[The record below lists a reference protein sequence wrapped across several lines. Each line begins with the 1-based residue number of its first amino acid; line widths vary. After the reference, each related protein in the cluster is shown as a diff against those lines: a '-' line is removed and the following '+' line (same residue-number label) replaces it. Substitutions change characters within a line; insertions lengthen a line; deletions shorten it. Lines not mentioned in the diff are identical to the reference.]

1 MLIPLLV
8 GLIPWHTTVC
18 TCLDPKLPPSYFV
31 IAPISSLY
39 LTRQCTAQANL
50 VCGIELGRE
59 QNCYCCLK
67 NTWAK
72 TSLLLVLAARD
83 MNLRSDRGSESEPE
97 CSSGLDEGFECV
109 KGEGEQEQVLLQRAE
124 NEIEGDFE
132 CVFPVNCQLRRLGT
146 SPWVS
151 SYMVA
156 SLVRLE
162 NSTVNDER

>member
-1 MLIPLLV
+1 M
-8 GLIPWHTTVC
+8 
-18 TCLDPKLPPSYFV
+18 
-31 IAPISSLY
+31 
-39 LTRQCTAQANL
+39 
-50 VCGIELGRE
+50 CGIEPGHE
-59 QNCYCCLK
+59 QNFYCCSK

-97 CSSGLDEGFECV
+97 CSSGLGEGFECV

-146 SPWVS
+146 CTRVS
-151 SYMVA
+151 SYIFA
-156 SLVRLE
+156 SPIRLE
-162 NSTVNDER
+162 SLSVNDEDY